1 VWVKLTLTPME
12 VRHQTCLAC
21 HSQELENII
30 VRDAGRTRYIFVRC
44 AKCHEFVAR
53 YPPKDYHNHGRTL
66 DSLLQSTG
74 QSVESG
80 REMLHQLEERKETAQ
95 TQFNEIIQILQDS
108 QLS

>member
-1 VWVKLTLTPME
+1 ME
-12 VRHQTCLAC
+12 IRHQTCLSC

-30 VRDAGRTRYIFVRC
+30 VRDAGRTQSIFVRC

-53 YPPKDYHNHGRTL
+53 YILKEYYHHGRTL

-80 REMLHQLEERKETAQ
+80 REMLHQFKEREGTAKA
-95 TQFNEIIQILQDS
+95 QFEKMIQNLQDS
-108 QLS
+108 QQS